1 VGPVLNGRDEMHT
14 LYDEIGGELEQVPA
28 WNVARAAVKWHRRG
42 YAEVY
47 IDDASLPAFDVSLP
61 ED

>member
-1 VGPVLNGRDEMHT
+1 MST